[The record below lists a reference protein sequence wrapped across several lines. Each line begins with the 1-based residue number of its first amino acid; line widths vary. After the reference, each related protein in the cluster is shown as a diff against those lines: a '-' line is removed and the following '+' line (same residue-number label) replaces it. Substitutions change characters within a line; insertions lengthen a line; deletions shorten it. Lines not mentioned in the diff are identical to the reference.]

1 MGKLFKVVLIFLFS
15 SVIIIVGVW
24 AYFKYYRLVY
34 SDKEYGFIVKDQR
47 GWYSVPPK
55 EGVYY
60 SLGTAEGE
68 KGKVISY
75 FGVSPITKK
84 TPTNKEKDFEI
95 FKQACNDNFAEYGKS
110 NLSSSEIIINNLE
123 GFVCS
128 FEGIP
133 ENVSGMY
140 IMKQYLLLNKDNKPY
155 DYMIFLSYPTNDLN
169 EKEKVDRIV
178 NSFYAQ

>member
-1 MGKLFKVVLIFLFS
+1 MGKLFKAFLIFLILFATL
-15 SVIIIVGVW
+15 IIGVW
-24 AYFKYYRLVY
+24 AYSKYYKLAY

-47 GWYSVPPK
+47 GWYSVPPR

-60 SLGTAEGE
+60 SLGTAESE

-75 FGVSPITKK
+75 FGVSPIIKK
-84 TPTNKEKDFEI
+84 APTNKEKDFEA
-95 FKQACNDNFAEYGKS
+95 FKQACSDNFAEHGKS
-110 NLSSSEIIINNLE
+110 NLSNSELVINNLE

-133 ENVSGMY
+133 EQVPEMY
-140 IMKQYLLLNKDNKPY
+140 VMKQYLLLNEDDKLY
-155 DYMIFLSYPTNDLN
+155 DYMVFLSYPANDLD